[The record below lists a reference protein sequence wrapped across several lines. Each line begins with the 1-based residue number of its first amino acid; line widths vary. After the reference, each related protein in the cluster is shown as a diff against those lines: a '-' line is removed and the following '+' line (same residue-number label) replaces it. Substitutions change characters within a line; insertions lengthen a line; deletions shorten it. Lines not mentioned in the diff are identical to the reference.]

1 MPATD
6 KDGYAFIDRNG
17 ARFEVILNWLQT
29 GDIRVLDL
37 TEAECIR
44 KDALYF
50 NVCSL
55 VMTDVVIRGAWLRH
69 SPIC

>member
-1 MPATD
+1 MARGPCVD

-37 TEAECIR
+37 AEAECIR

-50 NVCSL
+50 NVRAD
-55 VMTDVVIRGAWLRH
+55 VMNALL
-69 SPIC
+69 